1 MTTVPTTDLGSL
13 MSFIGE
19 GFPFTQDHYPN
30 ADLSTPERIRA
41 FAVRHSSAH
50 MAKTG
55 GRIAAEAEEY
65 DHGGAMDEEVLKVA
79 ATKMFVT
86 AVNFA
91 RALGMSPEELVG
103 RVPVVMKV
111 I

>member
-1 MTTVPTTDLGSL
+1 MATAPTTDLASL
-13 MSFIGE
+13 MDFIGE
-19 GFPFTQDHYPN
+19 GFPFTQAHYPN
-30 ADLSTPERIRA
+30 GDLSTPERALA

-55 GRIAAEAEEY
+55 GKIAAEAEEY
-65 DHGGAMDEEVLKVA
+65 DHGGTMNEEELKVA

-91 RALGMSPEELVG
+91 RALGMSPEELTA
-103 RVPVVMKV
+103 RVPVVMQ
-111 I
+111 II